1 MKTFWNE
8 KHINTSTHVICS
20 YFKLN
25 YKIIEVIKII
35 TTALAIT
42 TIQLKK
48 KNKILETYK
57 V

>member
-1 MKTFWNE
+1 MFWNE